1 MSVITDKLDAEG
13 VYNMKPTNGAFVYCV
28 CGNSEPYQ
36 NANVNCKKCK
46 KLLTEKLSIEIAGDY
61 KVLGGGLEI
70 GNSKYIPLKLKYF

>member
-1 MSVITDKLDAEG
+1 MSVITDKLDGEG
-13 VYNMKPTNGAFVYCV
+13 VQNMKPTNGAFVYCV
-28 CGNSEPYQ
+28 CGNSESYQ

-46 KLLTEKLSIEIAGDY
+46 KLLIEIAGDY